1 MYPFIGYSVRVSSK
15 IDKEYEEHW
24 KGRWN
29 EERRIDDSLESRR
42 LCLSHIER
50 EREREEKSLR
60 QRDTVFVFSQFGHVS
75 VMQNFYTLISFK

>member
-42 LCLSHIER
+42 LCLSHIYIER
-50 EREREEKSLR
+50 ESERKSRCVRETPYSYFHNSG
-60 QRDTVFVFSQFGHVS
+60 TS
-75 VMQNFYTLISFK
+75 V